1 VSFLT
6 ITPKGNIG
14 GIDIQATLEEV
25 HTDTLQITE
34 HPVEI
39 GAAVTDH
46 AYSRPSE
53 VVIRC
58 GWSNSST
65 DALLGSITS
74 LFSGGGLSG
83 ASYVDGVYSQLQT
96 LQQSRVPFDI
106 TTTRRQYHSM
116 LIVSLNVTTDSK
128 TSNVLMVTATCRQ
141 IIQVATQA
149 TTLPPRTD
157 QANPAST
164 AQVENAGV
172 QQPQAG
178 ATPSPGG
185 AAPAGMWGA

>member
-1 VSFLT
+1 MSFLT
-6 ITPKGNIG
+6 LSPKGNIG
-14 GIDIQATLEEV
+14 GIDIQATLEEI
-25 HTDTLQITE
+25 HTDMLQITE

-58 GWSNSST
+58 GWSNSSF
-65 DALLGSITS
+65 DALTGAVTS

-83 ASYVDGVYSQLQT
+83 ASYVDSVYSQLQT
-96 LQQSRVPFDI
+96 LQQSRIPFTI
-106 TTTRRQYHSM
+106 TTTRRQYSSM
-116 LIVSLNVTTDSK
+116 LMTSLNVTTDSK
-128 TSNVLMVTATCRQ
+128 TSNALMVTATCRQ

-149 TTLPPRTD
+149 TTLPPRAD

-164 AQVENAGV
+164 AQVENTGV
-172 QQPQAG
+172 NQPQAG
-178 ATPSPGG
+178 AMPSPGG
-185 AAPAGMWGA
+185 ALAIGP